1 MSQEYTEDK
10 EVKLTKLSSGRRL
23 LEAML
28 ILCSLFAIWLMAALL
43 SFNPSDPSW
52 SQTAWHEPI
61 HNLGGA
67 PGAWLADTLFFIFG
81 VMAYTIPVIIIGGC
95 WFAWRHQEN
104 DEYIDYFAVSL
115 RLIGALAL
123 ILTSCGLAA
132 INADDIWYFASGGVI
147 GSLLSTTLQPLL
159 HSSGGTIAL
168 LCIWAAGLT
177 LFTGWSWVSIAEK
190 LGGGI
195 LSVLTF
201 ASNRTRRDDTWVDE
215 GEYEDDEEEYD
226 DEEAARPQESR
237 RARILRSALA
247 RRKRLAEKFTNP
259 MGRKTDAALFSGK
272 RMDDGEEVVQYSASG
287 APVAADD
294 VLFSGASAARPA
306 EDDVLFSGASAVRP
320 GDFDP
325 YDPLLNGH
333 SIAEPVSAAAAATAA
348 PQAWAESP
356 VGHHGAAPAYQPEAS
371 YPPQQAYQ
379 PEPAPFQQAAY
390 QPPAGQTAPQAYQ
403 PEPAPYQQPVY
414 DPRAGQPAPQAY
426 QPEPAPYQQPV
437 YDPRAGQPAP
447 QAYQPEPAPYQQPA
461 YDPQAGQ
468 PAPQAYQPEPA
479 PYQQP
484 AYDPQAG
491 QPAPQAYQPEP
502 APYQQPAYDPHAGQ
516 PAPQAYQPEPAPY
529 QQPAYDPYAGQPAPQ
544 TYQQPAYDPNAGQ
557 LAPQTYQQPAYDPN
571 AGQPAPQPY
580 QPEPAAYQPQSA
592 PVPPPEPEP
601 EVVQEEVK
609 RPPLYYF
616 EEVEEK
622 RAREREL
629 LASWYQPIPE
639 PESPIAT
646 KPLTPPT
653 TASKPPVETTVVSAV
668 AAGVHQAT
676 AASGG
681 AAAATSSTAA
691 SAAATPLFSP
701 ASSGPRVQVK
711 EGIGPKL
718 PRPNRVR
725 VPTRRELASYG
736 IKLPS
741 QREAEQRARQAERDP
756 HYDDELLSD
765 EEADAMEQDE
775 LARQFAAT
783 QQQRYGHRWEDDNAT
798 DDDEADAAAEA
809 ELARQF
815 AATQQQRYAT
825 EQPPGANPFSPADYE
840 FSPMKTLVNDGPSEP
855 LFTPTPEVQPQ
866 QPAQRYQ
873 QPAAAPQQGYQPA
886 QHQPIHHQPVP
897 PQPQSYPTASQPVQP
912 QQPVAPQGHQ
922 PAAPAPQESLIHPLL
937 MRNGD
942 SRPLQKPTTPLP
954 SLDLLTPPPSEVE
967 PVDTF
972 ALEQMARL
980 VEARLADFRI
990 KADVVNYSPGP
1001 VITRFELNLA
1011 PGVKAARISN
1021 LSRDLAR
1028 SLSTVAVRVVEVIPG
1043 KPYVGLEL
1051 PNKKRQTVYLRE
1063 VLDNAKFR
1071 DNPSPLTVVLGKD
1084 IAGDPVVADLA
1095 KMPHLLVAGTTGS
1108 GKSVGVNAMIL
1119 SMLYKA
1125 QPEDVRFIMIDPKML
1140 ELSVYEGIPHLLTEV
1155 VTDMKDAANA
1165 LRWSVNEMERR
1176 YKLMSALGVRN
1187 LAGYNEKIAEAARM
1201 GRPIPDPYWKPGDS
1215 MDAVHPVLEKLPYIV
1230 VLVDEFADLMMTVG
1244 KKVEELIA
1252 RLAQKARAAGI
1263 HLVLA
1268 TQRPSVDVIT
1278 GLIKANI
1285 PTRIAFTVSSK
1296 IDSRTILDQG
1306 GAESLLGMGD
1316 MLYSGPNST
1325 TPVRVHGAFVRDQEV
1340 HAVVQDWKAR
1350 GRPQYVDG
1358 ITSDSE
1364 SEGGGG
1370 GFDGGE
1376 ELDPLF
1382 DQAVNFV
1389 TEKRKASISGVQ
1401 RQFRIGYNRAARIIE
1416 QMEAQGIVSEQG
1428 HNGNREVLAPP
1439 PFE

>member
-10 EVKLTKLSSGRRL
+10 DVTLTKLSSGRRL
-23 LEAML
+23 LEALL
-28 ILCSLFAIWLMAALL
+28 ILIALFAVWLMAALL

-81 VMAYTIPVIIIGGC
+81 VMAYTIPVIIVGGC
-95 WFAWRHQEN
+95 WFAWRHQST
-104 DEYIDYFAVSL
+104 DDYIDYFAVSL
-115 RLIGALAL
+115 RLIGVLAL

-159 HSSGGTIAL
+159 HSSGGTIML

-190 LGGGI
+190 LGGWLLNI
-195 LSVLTF
+195 LTF
-201 ASNRTRRDDTWVDE
+201 ASNRTRRDDTWVD
-215 GEYEDDEEEYD
+215 DEEYD
-226 DEEAARPQESR
+226 DEYDEETDGVQRESR
-237 RARILRSALA
+237 RARILRGALA
-247 RRKRLAEKFTNP
+247 RRKRLAEKFSNP
-259 MGRKTDAALFSGK
+259 RGRQTDAALFSGK
-272 RMDDGEEVVQYSASG
+272 RMDDDEDIQYSARG
-287 APVAADD
+287 VAADPDD
-294 VLFSGASAARPA
+294 VLFSGNRATQP
-306 EDDVLFSGASAVRP
+306 EYDE
-320 GDFDP
+320 

-333 SIAEPVSAAAAATAA
+333 SVTEPVAAAAAATAVTQTWAASADPIMQTPPMPGAEPVVAQPTVEWQPVPGPQTGEPVIAPAPEGDQPHPQYAQPQEAQSAPWQQPVPVASA
-348 PQAWAESP
+348 PQYAATPATAAEYDSL
-356 VGHHGAAPAYQPEAS
+356 APQETQPQWQAPDAEQHWQPE
-371 YPPQQAYQ
+371 PTHQPTPVYQ
-379 PEPAPFQQAAY
+379 PEPIAAEPSHM
-390 QPPAGQTAPQAYQ
+390 PPPVI
-403 PEPAPYQQPVY
+403 EQPV
-414 DPRAGQPAPQAY
+414 A
-426 QPEPAPYQQPV
+426 
-437 YDPRAGQPAP
+437 
-447 QAYQPEPAPYQQPA
+447 
-461 YDPQAGQ
+461 
-468 PAPQAYQPEPA
+468 
-479 PYQQP
+479 
-484 AYDPQAG
+484 
-491 QPAPQAYQPEP
+491 
-502 APYQQPAYDPHAGQ
+502 
-516 PAPQAYQPEPAPY
+516 
-529 QQPAYDPYAGQPAPQ
+529 
-544 TYQQPAYDPNAGQ
+544 T
-557 LAPQTYQQPAYDPN
+557 
-571 AGQPAPQPY
+571 
-580 QPEPAAYQPQSA
+580 
-592 PVPPPEPEP
+592 EPEP
-601 EVVQEEVK
+601 VIEETRPA

-622 RAREREL
+622 RAREREQ
-629 LASWYQPIPE
+629 LAAWYQPIPE
-639 PESPIAT
+639 PVKENVPV
-646 KPLTPPT
+646 KPTVSVAP
-653 TASKPPVETTVVSAV
+653 SIPPVEAV
-668 AAGVHQAT
+668 AA
-676 AASGG
+676 AASLDAGIKSGALAAG
-681 AAAATSSTAA
+681 AAAAAPA
-691 SAAATPLFSP
+691 FGLATGG
-701 ASSGPRVQVK
+701 APRPQVK
-711 EGIGPKL
+711 EGIGPQL

-741 QREAEQRARQAERDP
+741 QRIAEEKAREAERNQYETGAQ
-756 HYDDELLSD
+756 LTD
-765 EEADAMEQDE
+765 EEIDAMHQDE
-775 LARQFAAT
+775 LARQFAQSQQHRYGETYQHDT
-783 QQQRYGHRWEDDNAT
+783 QQAEDDDT
-798 DDDEADAAAEA
+798 AAEA

-815 AATQQQRYAT
+815 AASQQQRYSG
-825 EQPPGANPFSPADYE
+825 EQPAGAQPFSLDDLD
-840 FSPMKTLVNDGPSEP
+840 FSPMKVLVDEGPHEP
-855 LFTPTPEVQPQ
+855 LFTPSVMPESTPVQ
-866 QPAQRYQ
+866 QPVA
-873 QPAAAPQQGYQPA
+873 
-886 QHQPIHHQPVP
+886 
-897 PQPQSYPTASQPVQP
+897 PQPQYQQP
-912 QQPVAPQGHQ
+912 QQPVAPQPQYQQ
-922 PAAPAPQESLIHPLL
+922 PQQPVAPQPQYQQPQQPIAPQPQYQQPQQPVAPQPQYQQPQQPVAPQPQYQQPQQLTAPQPQYQQPQQPVAPQPQYQQPQQPTAPQDSLIHPLL

-942 SRPLQKPTTPLP
+942 SRPLQRPTTPLP

-1071 DNPSPLTVVLGKD
+1071 ENPSPLTVVLGKD

-1215 MDAVHPVLEKLPYIV
+1215 MDVQHPVLEKLPYIV

-1325 TPVRVHGAFVRDQEV
+1325 MPVRVHGAFVRDQEV

-1376 ELDPLF
+1376 ELDALF

-1389 TEKRKASISGVQ
+1389 TQKRKASISGVQ

-1416 QMEAQGIVSEQG
+1416 QMEAQGIVSAQG

>member
-10 EVKLTKLSSGRRL
+10 EVTLTKLSSGRRL
-23 LEAML
+23 LEALL
-28 ILCSLFAIWLMAALL
+28 ILIVLFAVWLMAALL

-61 HNLGGA
+61 HNLGGM

-81 VMAYTIPVIIIGGC
+81 VMAYTIPVIIVGGC
-95 WFAWRHQEN
+95 WFAWRHQSS

-115 RLIGALAL
+115 RIIGVLAL

-168 LCIWAAGLT
+168 LCVWAAGLT
-177 LFTGWSWVSIAEK
+177 LFTGWSWVTIAEK
-190 LGGGI
+190 LGGWI
-195 LSVLTF
+195 LNILTF

-215 GEYEDDEEEYD
+215 DEYEDDEEYE
-226 DEEAARPQESR
+226 DENHGKQHESR
-237 RARILRSALA
+237 RARILRGALA
-247 RRKRLAEKFTNP
+247 RRKRLAEKFINP
-259 MGRKTDAALFSGK
+259 MGRQTDAALFSGK
-272 RMDDGEEVVQYSASG
+272 RMDDDEEIIYTARG
-287 APVAADD
+287 VAADPDD
-294 VLFSGASAARPA
+294 VLFSGNRATQP
-306 EDDVLFSGASAVRP
+306 EYDE
-320 GDFDP
+320 
-325 YDPLLNGH
+325 YDPLLNGAP
-333 SIAEPVSAAAAATAA
+333 ITEPVAVAAAATTATQSWAA
-348 PQAWAESP
+348 PVEPVTQTPPVASVDVPPSQPTVAWQP
-356 VGHHGAAPAYQPEAS
+356 VPGPQTGEPVIAPAPEG
-371 YPPQQAYQ
+371 YPQQSQYAQ
-379 PEPAPFQQAAY
+379 PAVQYNEPL
-390 QPPAGQTAPQAYQ
+390 
-403 PEPAPYQQPVY
+403 QQPVQPQQPY
-414 DPRAGQPAPQAY
+414 YAPAAEQPAQ
-426 QPEPAPYQQPV
+426 QPYYAPAAEQPVQQPYYAPAPEQPV
-437 YDPRAGQPAP
+437 AGNAWQAEEQQSTFAP
-447 QAYQPEPAPYQQPA
+447 QSTYQTE
-461 YDPQAGQ
+461 
-468 PAPQAYQPEPA
+468 
-479 PYQQP
+479 
-484 AYDPQAG
+484 
-491 QPAPQAYQPEP
+491 
-502 APYQQPAYDPHAGQ
+502 
-516 PAPQAYQPEPAPY
+516 
-529 QQPAYDPYAGQPAPQ
+529 Q
-544 TYQQPAYDPNAGQ
+544 TYQQPAAQEP
-557 LAPQTYQQPAYDPN
+557 LYQQPQSVEQ
-571 AGQPAPQPY
+571 QP
-580 QPEPAAYQPQSA
+580 
-592 PVPPPEPEP
+592 VVEPEP
-601 EVVQEEVK
+601 VVEETK
-609 RPPLYYF
+609 PARPPLYYF

-622 RAREREL
+622 RAREREQ
-629 LASWYQPIPE
+629 LAAWYQPIPE
-639 PESPIAT
+639 PVKEPEPIKSSLKA
-646 KPLTPPT
+646 PSV
-653 TASKPPVETTVVSAV
+653 AAVPPVEAAAAVSPL
-668 AAGVHQAT
+668 
-676 AASGG
+676 ASGVKKATLATG
-681 AAAATSSTAA
+681 AAATVAA
-691 SAAATPLFSP
+691 PVFSL
-701 ASSGPRVQVK
+701 ANSGGPRPQVK
-711 EGIGPKL
+711 EGIGPQL
-718 PRPNRVR
+718 PRPKRIR

-741 QREAEQRARQAERDP
+741 QRAAEEKAREAQRNQYDSGDQ
-756 HYDDELLSD
+756 YNDDEI
-765 EEADAMEQDE
+765 DAMQQDE
-775 LARQFAAT
+775 LARQFAQT
-783 QQQRYGHRWEDDNAT
+783 QQQRYGEQYQHDVPVNAED
-798 DDDEADAAAEA
+798 ADAAAEA

-815 AATQQQRYAT
+815 AQTQQQRYSG
-825 EQPPGANPFSPADYE
+825 EQPAGANPFSLDDFE
-840 FSPMKTLVNDGPSEP
+840 FSPMKALLDDGPHEP
-855 LFTPTPEVQPQ
+855 LFTPIVEPVQ
-866 QPAQRYQ
+866 
-873 QPAAAPQQGYQPA
+873 
-886 QHQPIHHQPVP
+886 
-897 PQPQSYPTASQPVQP
+897 QP
-912 QQPVAPQGHQ
+912 QQPVAPQQQYQQ
-922 PAAPAPQESLIHPLL
+922 PQQPVAPQPQYQQPQQPVAPQPQYQQPQQQVAPQPQYQQPQQPVAPQPQYQQPQQPVAPQPQYQQPQQPVAPQQQYQQPQQPVAPQPQDTLLHPLL

-942 SRPLQKPTTPLP
+942 SRPLHKPTTPLP

-1084 IAGDPVVADLA
+1084 IAGEPVVADLA

-1165 LRWSVNEMERR
+1165 LRWCVNEMERR

-1187 LAGYNEKIAEAARM
+1187 LAGYNEKIAEADRM
-1201 GRPIPDPYWKPGDS
+1201 MRPIPDPYWKPGDS
-1215 MDAVHPVLEKLPYIV
+1215 MDAQHPVLKKEPYIV

-1296 IDSRTILDQG
+1296 IDSRTILDQA

-1325 TPVRVHGAFVRDQEV
+1325 LPVRVHGAFVRDQEV

-1364 SEGGGG
+1364 SEGGAG
-1370 GFDGGE
+1370 GFDGAE

-1382 DQAVNFV
+1382 DQAVQFV

-1439 PFE
+1439 PFD

>member
-1 MSQEYTEDK
+1 
-10 EVKLTKLSSGRRL
+10 
-23 LEAML
+23 
-28 ILCSLFAIWLMAALL
+28 
-43 SFNPSDPSW
+43 
-52 SQTAWHEPI
+52 
-61 HNLGGA
+61 
-67 PGAWLADTLFFIFG
+67 
-81 VMAYTIPVIIIGGC
+81 
-95 WFAWRHQEN
+95 
-104 DEYIDYFAVSL
+104 
-115 RLIGALAL
+115 
-123 ILTSCGLAA
+123 
-132 INADDIWYFASGGVI
+132 
-147 GSLLSTTLQPLL
+147 
-159 HSSGGTIAL
+159 
-168 LCIWAAGLT
+168 
-177 LFTGWSWVSIAEK
+177 
-190 LGGGI
+190 
-195 LSVLTF
+195 
-201 ASNRTRRDDTWVDE
+201 
-215 GEYEDDEEEYD
+215 
-226 DEEAARPQESR
+226 
-237 RARILRSALA
+237 
-247 RRKRLAEKFTNP
+247 
-259 MGRKTDAALFSGK
+259 
-272 RMDDGEEVVQYSASG
+272 
-287 APVAADD
+287 
-294 VLFSGASAARPA
+294 ASA
-306 EDDVLFSGASAVRP
+306 
-320 GDFDP
+320 DP
-325 YDPLLNGH
+325 IMQTPPMPV
-333 SIAEPVSAAAAATAA
+333 AEPVVAQPTVEWQPVPGPQTGEPVIAPAPEGYQPHPQYAQPQEAQSAPWQQPVPVASAPQYAATPATAA
-348 PQAWAESP
+348 EYDSLAPQETQPQWQAPDAEQ
-356 VGHHGAAPAYQPEAS
+356 HWQPE
-371 YPPQQAYQ
+371 PTHQPTPVYQ
-379 PEPAPFQQAAY
+379 PEPIAAEPSHM
-390 QPPAGQTAPQAYQ
+390 PPPVI
-403 PEPAPYQQPVY
+403 EQPV
-414 DPRAGQPAPQAY
+414 A
-426 QPEPAPYQQPV
+426 
-437 YDPRAGQPAP
+437 
-447 QAYQPEPAPYQQPA
+447 
-461 YDPQAGQ
+461 
-468 PAPQAYQPEPA
+468 
-479 PYQQP
+479 
-484 AYDPQAG
+484 
-491 QPAPQAYQPEP
+491 
-502 APYQQPAYDPHAGQ
+502 
-516 PAPQAYQPEPAPY
+516 
-529 QQPAYDPYAGQPAPQ
+529 
-544 TYQQPAYDPNAGQ
+544 T
-557 LAPQTYQQPAYDPN
+557 
-571 AGQPAPQPY
+571 
-580 QPEPAAYQPQSA
+580 
-592 PVPPPEPEP
+592 EPEP
-601 EVVQEEVK
+601 VIEETRPA

-622 RAREREL
+622 RAREREQ
-629 LASWYQPIPE
+629 LAAWYQPIPE
-639 PESPIAT
+639 PVKENVPV
-646 KPLTPPT
+646 KPTVSVAP
-653 TASKPPVETTVVSAV
+653 SIPPVEAV
-668 AAGVHQAT
+668 AA
-676 AASGG
+676 AASLDAGIKSGALAAG
-681 AAAATSSTAA
+681 AAAAAPA
-691 SAAATPLFSP
+691 FGLATGG
-701 ASSGPRVQVK
+701 APRPQVK
-711 EGIGPKL
+711 EGIGPQL

-741 QREAEQRARQAERDP
+741 QRIAEEKAREAERNQYETGAQ
-756 HYDDELLSD
+756 LTD
-765 EEADAMEQDE
+765 EEIDAMHQDE
-775 LARQFAAT
+775 LARQFAQSQQHRYGETYQHDT
-783 QQQRYGHRWEDDNAT
+783 QQAEDDDT
-798 DDDEADAAAEA
+798 AAEA

-815 AATQQQRYAT
+815 AASQQQRYSG
-825 EQPPGANPFSPADYE
+825 EQPAGAQPFSLDDLD
-840 FSPMKTLVNDGPSEP
+840 FSPMKVLVDEGPHEP
-855 LFTPTPEVQPQ
+855 LFTPGVMPESTPVQQPVAPQPQ
-866 QPAQRYQ
+866 YQ
-873 QPAAAPQQGYQPA
+873 QPVA
-886 QHQPIHHQPVP
+886 
-897 PQPQSYPTASQPVQP
+897 PQPQYQQP
-912 QQPVAPQGHQ
+912 QQPVAPQPQYQQ
-922 PAAPAPQESLIHPLL
+922 PQQPVAPQPQYQQPQQPTAPQPQYQQPQQPVAPQPQYQQPQQPTAPQDSLIHPLL

-942 SRPLQKPTTPLP
+942 SRPLQRPTTPLP

-1071 DNPSPLTVVLGKD
+1071 ENPSPLTVVLGKD

-1215 MDAVHPVLEKLPYIV
+1215 MDVQHPVLEKLPYIV

-1325 TPVRVHGAFVRDQEV
+1325 MPVRVHGAFVRDQEV

-1376 ELDPLF
+1376 ELDALF

-1389 TEKRKASISGVQ
+1389 TQKRKASISGVQ

-1416 QMEAQGIVSEQG
+1416 QMEAQGIVSAQG

>member
-10 EVKLTKLSSGRRL
+10 EVTLTKLSSGRRL
-23 LEAML
+23 LEALL
-28 ILCSLFAIWLMAALL
+28 ILIVLFAVWLMAALL

-61 HNLGGA
+61 HNLGGM

-81 VMAYTIPVIIIGGC
+81 VMAYTIPVIIVGGC
-95 WFAWRHQEN
+95 WFAWRHQSS

-115 RLIGALAL
+115 RIIGVLAL

-168 LCIWAAGLT
+168 LCVWAAGLT
-177 LFTGWSWVSIAEK
+177 LFTGWSWVTIAEK
-190 LGGGI
+190 LGGWI
-195 LSVLTF
+195 LNILTF

-215 GEYEDDEEEYD
+215 DEYEDDEEYE
-226 DEEAARPQESR
+226 DENHGKQHESR
-237 RARILRSALA
+237 RARILRGALA
-247 RRKRLAEKFTNP
+247 RRKRLAEKFINP
-259 MGRKTDAALFSGK
+259 MGRQTDAALFSGK
-272 RMDDGEEVVQYSASG
+272 RMDDDEEIIYTARG
-287 APVAADD
+287 VAADPDD
-294 VLFSGASAARPA
+294 VLFSGNRATQP
-306 EDDVLFSGASAVRP
+306 EYDE
-320 GDFDP
+320 
-325 YDPLLNGH
+325 YDPLLNGAPITE
-333 SIAEPVSAAAAATAA
+333 SVAVAAAATTATQSWAA
-348 PQAWAESP
+348 PVEPVTQTPPVASVDVPPSQPTVAWQP
-356 VGHHGAAPAYQPEAS
+356 VPGPQTGEPVIAPAPEG
-371 YPPQQAYQ
+371 YPQQSQYAQ
-379 PEPAPFQQAAY
+379 PAVQYNEPL
-390 QPPAGQTAPQAYQ
+390 
-403 PEPAPYQQPVY
+403 QQPVQPQQPY
-414 DPRAGQPAPQAY
+414 YAPAAEQPAQ
-426 QPEPAPYQQPV
+426 QPYYAPAAEQPVQQPYYAPAPEQPV
-437 YDPRAGQPAP
+437 AGNAWQAEEQQSTFAP
-447 QAYQPEPAPYQQPA
+447 QSTYQTE
-461 YDPQAGQ
+461 
-468 PAPQAYQPEPA
+468 
-479 PYQQP
+479 
-484 AYDPQAG
+484 
-491 QPAPQAYQPEP
+491 
-502 APYQQPAYDPHAGQ
+502 
-516 PAPQAYQPEPAPY
+516 
-529 QQPAYDPYAGQPAPQ
+529 Q
-544 TYQQPAYDPNAGQ
+544 TYQQPAAQEP
-557 LAPQTYQQPAYDPN
+557 LYQQPQSVEQ
-571 AGQPAPQPY
+571 QP
-580 QPEPAAYQPQSA
+580 
-592 PVPPPEPEP
+592 VVEPEP
-601 EVVQEEVK
+601 VVEETK
-609 RPPLYYF
+609 PARPPLYYF

-622 RAREREL
+622 RAREREQ
-629 LASWYQPIPE
+629 LAAWYQPIPE
-639 PESPIAT
+639 PVKEPEPIKSSLKA
-646 KPLTPPT
+646 PSV
-653 TASKPPVETTVVSAV
+653 AAVPPVEAAAAVSPL
-668 AAGVHQAT
+668 
-676 AASGG
+676 ASGVKKATLATG
-681 AAAATSSTAA
+681 AAATVAA
-691 SAAATPLFSP
+691 PVFSL
-701 ASSGPRVQVK
+701 ANSGGPRPQVK
-711 EGIGPKL
+711 EGIGPQL
-718 PRPNRVR
+718 PRPKRIR

-741 QREAEQRARQAERDP
+741 QRAAEEKAREAQRNQYDSGDQ
-756 HYDDELLSD
+756 YNDDEI
-765 EEADAMEQDE
+765 DAMQQDE
-775 LARQFAAT
+775 LARQFAQT
-783 QQQRYGHRWEDDNAT
+783 QQQRYGEQYQHDVPVNAED
-798 DDDEADAAAEA
+798 ADAAAEA

-815 AATQQQRYAT
+815 AQTQQQRYSG
-825 EQPPGANPFSPADYE
+825 EQPAGANPFSLDDFE
-840 FSPMKTLVNDGPSEP
+840 FSPMKALLDDGPHEP
-855 LFTPTPEVQPQ
+855 LFTPIVEPVQ
-866 QPAQRYQ
+866 
-873 QPAAAPQQGYQPA
+873 
-886 QHQPIHHQPVP
+886 
-897 PQPQSYPTASQPVQP
+897 QP
-912 QQPVAPQGHQ
+912 QQPVAPQQQYQQ
-922 PAAPAPQESLIHPLL
+922 PQQPVPPQQQYQQPQQPVAPQQQYQQPQQPVPPQQQYQQPQQPVAPQPQYQQPQQQVAPQPQYQQPQQPVAPQPQYQQPQQPVAPQPQYQQPQQPVAPQQQDTLLHPLL

-942 SRPLQKPTTPLP
+942 SRPLHKPTTPLP

-1084 IAGDPVVADLA
+1084 IAGEPVVADLA

-1165 LRWSVNEMERR
+1165 LRWCVNEMERR

-1187 LAGYNEKIAEAARM
+1187 LAGYNEKIAEADRM
-1201 GRPIPDPYWKPGDS
+1201 MRPIPDPYWKPGDS
-1215 MDAVHPVLEKLPYIV
+1215 MDAQHPVLKKEPYIV

-1296 IDSRTILDQG
+1296 IDSRTILDQA

-1325 TPVRVHGAFVRDQEV
+1325 LPVRVHGAFVRDQEV

-1364 SEGGGG
+1364 SEGGAG
-1370 GFDGGE
+1370 GFDGAE

-1382 DQAVNFV
+1382 DQAVQFV

-1439 PFE
+1439 PFD

>member
-10 EVKLTKLSSGRRL
+10 EVTLTKLSSGRRL
-23 LEAML
+23 LEALL
-28 ILCSLFAIWLMAALL
+28 ILIVLFAVWLMAALL

-61 HNLGGA
+61 HNLGGM

-81 VMAYTIPVIIIGGC
+81 VMAYTIPVIIVGGC
-95 WFAWRHQEN
+95 WFAWRHQSS

-115 RLIGALAL
+115 RIIGVLAL

-168 LCIWAAGLT
+168 LCVWAAGLT
-177 LFTGWSWVSIAEK
+177 LFTGWSWVTIAEK
-190 LGGGI
+190 LGGWI
-195 LSVLTF
+195 LNILTF

-215 GEYEDDEEEYD
+215 DEYEDDEEYE
-226 DEEAARPQESR
+226 DENHGKQHESR
-237 RARILRSALA
+237 RARILRGALA
-247 RRKRLAEKFTNP
+247 RRKRLAEKFINP
-259 MGRKTDAALFSGK
+259 MGRQTDAALFSGK
-272 RMDDGEEVVQYSASG
+272 RMDDDEEIIYTARG
-287 APVAADD
+287 VAADPDD
-294 VLFSGASAARPA
+294 VLFSGNRATQP
-306 EDDVLFSGASAVRP
+306 EYDE
-320 GDFDP
+320 
-325 YDPLLNGH
+325 YDPLLNGAP
-333 SIAEPVSAAAAATAA
+333 ITEPVAVAAAATTATQSWAA
-348 PQAWAESP
+348 PIEPVTQTPPVASVDVPPSQPTVAWQP
-356 VGHHGAAPAYQPEAS
+356 VPGPQTGEPVIAPAPEG
-371 YPPQQAYQ
+371 YPQQSQYAQ
-379 PEPAPFQQAAY
+379 PAVQYNEPL
-390 QPPAGQTAPQAYQ
+390 
-403 PEPAPYQQPVY
+403 QQPVQPQQPY
-414 DPRAGQPAPQAY
+414 YAPAAEQPAQ
-426 QPEPAPYQQPV
+426 QPYYAPAAEQPVQQPYYAPAPEQPV
-437 YDPRAGQPAP
+437 AGNAWQAEEQQSTFAP
-447 QAYQPEPAPYQQPA
+447 QSTYQTE
-461 YDPQAGQ
+461 
-468 PAPQAYQPEPA
+468 
-479 PYQQP
+479 
-484 AYDPQAG
+484 
-491 QPAPQAYQPEP
+491 
-502 APYQQPAYDPHAGQ
+502 
-516 PAPQAYQPEPAPY
+516 
-529 QQPAYDPYAGQPAPQ
+529 Q
-544 TYQQPAYDPNAGQ
+544 TYQQPAAQEP
-557 LAPQTYQQPAYDPN
+557 LYQQPQSVEQ
-571 AGQPAPQPY
+571 QP
-580 QPEPAAYQPQSA
+580 
-592 PVPPPEPEP
+592 VVEPEP
-601 EVVQEEVK
+601 VVEETK
-609 RPPLYYF
+609 PARPPLYYF

-622 RAREREL
+622 RAREREQ
-629 LASWYQPIPE
+629 LAAWYQPIPE
-639 PESPIAT
+639 PVKEPEPIKSSLKA
-646 KPLTPPT
+646 PSV
-653 TASKPPVETTVVSAV
+653 AAVPPVEAAAAVSPL
-668 AAGVHQAT
+668 
-676 AASGG
+676 ASGVKKATLATG
-681 AAAATSSTAA
+681 AAATVAA
-691 SAAATPLFSP
+691 PVFSL
-701 ASSGPRVQVK
+701 ANSGGPRPQVK
-711 EGIGPKL
+711 EGIGPQL
-718 PRPNRVR
+718 PRPKRIR

-741 QREAEQRARQAERDP
+741 QRAAEEKAREAQRNQYDSGDQ
-756 HYDDELLSD
+756 YNDDEI
-765 EEADAMEQDE
+765 DAMQQDE
-775 LARQFAAT
+775 LARQFAQT
-783 QQQRYGHRWEDDNAT
+783 QQQRYGEQYQHDVPVNAED
-798 DDDEADAAAEA
+798 ADAAAEA

-815 AATQQQRYAT
+815 AQTQQQRYSG
-825 EQPPGANPFSPADYE
+825 EQPAGANPFSLDDFE
-840 FSPMKTLVNDGPSEP
+840 FSPMKALLDDGPHEP
-855 LFTPTPEVQPQ
+855 LFTPIVEPVQ
-866 QPAQRYQ
+866 
-873 QPAAAPQQGYQPA
+873 
-886 QHQPIHHQPVP
+886 
-897 PQPQSYPTASQPVQP
+897 QP
-912 QQPVAPQGHQ
+912 QQPVAPQQQYQQ
-922 PAAPAPQESLIHPLL
+922 PQQPVPPQQQYQQPQQPVAPQQQYQQPQQPVPPQQQYQQPQQPVAPQPQYQQPQQQVAPQPQYQQPQQPVAPQPQYQQPQQPVAPQPQYQQPQQPVAPQQQDTLLHPLL

-942 SRPLQKPTTPLP
+942 SRPLHKPTTPLP

-1084 IAGDPVVADLA
+1084 IAGEPVVADLA

-1165 LRWSVNEMERR
+1165 LRWCVNEMERR

-1187 LAGYNEKIAEAARM
+1187 LAGYNEKIAEADRM
-1201 GRPIPDPYWKPGDS
+1201 MRPIPDPYWKPGDS
-1215 MDAVHPVLEKLPYIV
+1215 MDAQHPVLKKEPYIV

-1296 IDSRTILDQG
+1296 IDSRTILDQA

-1325 TPVRVHGAFVRDQEV
+1325 LPVRVHGAFVRDQEV

-1364 SEGGGG
+1364 SEGGAG
-1370 GFDGGE
+1370 GFDGAE

-1382 DQAVNFV
+1382 DQAVQFV

-1439 PFE
+1439 PFD